1 MREAR
6 PKGLCQNLLTG
17 YNLIIMIKLR
27 RIIKAGFVNFSRN
40 GLISWAAVL
49 VVTITL
55 SIITAIILLQAVLYS
70 SLDQIKDKVDVTIY
84 FNVGASEDKILTLKA
99 SLEKLPEVAKASY
112 ISTEEALK
120 LFRERHSSD
129 YPTIQALD
137 EIGEN
142 PLGGYLNIKAKEV
155 SQYENISNFLKSDNA
170 LVLGSVSIID
180 KVNYHQNKL
189 VIDRLNAII
198 SGAQKLGFLITL
210 LLIIISIIITFN
222 TIRLTI
228 FISKEE
234 IGVMRLVGASKTYIR
249 GPFMIEGAIY
259 GIIATAITLILFLP
273 ATFWLGHH
281 MMDFLGLN
289 LYDYYLSNFFQIFA
303 IILLSGIVLG
313 MISSFLA
320 VRKYLN
326 K

>member
-1 MREAR
+1 
-6 PKGLCQNLLTG
+6 
-17 YNLIIMIKLR
+17 MIKLR
-27 RIIKAGFVNFSRN
+27 RIVRAGFVNFSRN
-40 GLISWAAVL
+40 GLISWAAIL
-49 VVTITL
+49 VVTVTL
-55 SIITAIILLQAVLYS
+55 SVITTIILLQAVLYS
-70 SLDQIKDKVDVTIY
+70 SLDQIKNKVDVTIY
-84 FNVGASEDKILTLKA
+84 FNVGASEDKILALKA

-234 IGVMRLVGASKTYIR
+234 IRVMRLVGASKTYIR

-320 VRKYLN
+320 IRKYLN